1 MMVFVAWSAD
11 RAVTQQKDAIA
22 ANDPAKLRQISHAI
36 EHGTSVWRSW
46 VEMYGGSL
54 VNEGS
59 AQIDAAH
66 LEDLPRIR
74 EQYESAIGGP
84 ATVGIGQKLAE
95 AARALLCGKLKGGD
109 QVVLFTPEVEAEIQ
123 KAKSMA
129 KAEPAAGMSP
139 VSPEMSSPAIAEGM
153 GNAGMTG
160 AHQPAPPKAPMKPR
174 VEGSEHSQGEAAA
187 NFAEENAV
195 SPEGT
200 HAAQDLED
208 QFHDAAED
216 SDDDEPQSEDPHV
229 IRQKVVQVLQEVK
242 SQAKTISALK
252 EAAPD
257 AYKVVMDLV
266 SEMIAI
272 ARQIPGAGGA
282 GDPGDKSGEVKKAEK
297 PIKLTL
303 GGGKKPP
310 PAALKFME
318 EFHAATE
325 HNGIDDRLG
334 RVHANEALIAAEPMP
349 EFWHAHPTVHV
360 GWLQALQEGHGAG
373 TRAMQ
378 FVTQLADKHGV
389 RLELSAGSNRGGFN
403 TAPKKFLRSFYA
415 KHGFAASPRQGADV
429 MHRMPGA
436 QSGARR
442 IKKDE
447 SDYRVVAKDEKPA
460 FTEAAFLH
468 KPSGVVYGVGP
479 FHDIAKLP
487 TDYNDE
493 YEDGFLTHDGQFLT
507 REQADELAGK
517 GKGAHL
523 QSEDLREFGLGRPV
537 TKSEGEQRHVY
548 RVENSAG
555 EGPYKAGSLKQ
566 DDANPNQPPAHTD
579 FPPEVFEAMDE
590 QGHKFGFETPQQ
602 AINWFG
608 GKSFRALQQQGF
620 KLVQVPAKQV
630 WPSKSGTQCIYAPP
644 ESLGKGAL
652 PMPHANPHHH
662 VKWPVGATDDK
673 KQRVKVQHKD
683 GAAPA
688 QEGWVQVQDG
698 QVLSQDGHTISSRQP
713 GGK

>member
-46 VEMYGGSL
+46 AEMYGGSL

-66 LEDLPRIR
+66 LEDLPRIK

-123 KAKSMA
+123 KAKGMA
-129 KAEPAAGMSP
+129 KAEPSAGMSP

-187 NFAEENAV
+187 NYAEENAV

-282 GDPGDKSGEVKKAEK
+282 GDPGDKSGEVKKSEK
-297 PIKLTL
+297 TIKLT

-334 RVHANEALIAAEPMP
+334 RVHANESLIAAEPMP

-403 TAPKKFLRSFYA
+403 TAPKKFLRTFYA

-436 QSGARR
+436 KSGARR

-447 SDYRVVAKDEKPA
+447 SDYRVVEKDEKPA

-493 YEDGFLTHDGQFLT
+493 YEDGFITHDGQFLT

-517 GKGAHL
+517 GKGANL
-523 QSEDLREFGLGRPV
+523 QSEDLREFGLGAPV
-537 TKSEGEQRHVY
+537 TKNESEQHHVY
-548 RVENSAG
+548 RVENAAG
-555 EGPYKAGSLKQ
+555 EGPYKTGDAEAGRRESE
-566 DDANPNQPPAHTD
+566 PAARAHRLR
-579 FPPEVFEAMDE
+579 PEVFEAMD
-590 QGHKFGFETPQQ
+590 QNGYKFGFENPQQ

-608 GKSFRALQQQGF
+608 GKSFRALQQKGF
-620 KLVQVPAKQV
+620 KLVQVPAQQV
-630 WPSKSGTQCIYAPP
+630 WQSKSGTQCIYAPA
-644 ESLGKGAL
+644 ESLGKTRSRCRTRTRTTTSSGRWA
-652 PMPHANPHHH
+652 PS
-662 VKWPVGATDDK
+662 TTS

-688 QEGWVQVQDG
+688 QAGWVQVQDG

-713 GGK
+713 GGR